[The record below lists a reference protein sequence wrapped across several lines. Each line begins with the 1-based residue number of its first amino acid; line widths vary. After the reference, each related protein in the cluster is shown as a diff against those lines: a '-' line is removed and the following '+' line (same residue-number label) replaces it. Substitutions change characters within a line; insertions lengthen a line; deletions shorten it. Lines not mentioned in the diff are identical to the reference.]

1 MTTWYDIKLA
11 TLQKMFA
18 AEGTTIPTDE
28 STKEYVASMPYA
40 CNEALQLIATAG
52 KFIIK
57 SVSIAH
63 FPVPNLIDDGIA
75 KQIHTIYAPSVFEV
89 SSKKTRSLT
98 FDVLGT
104 GKLDIFVG
112 ENLVQTDI
120 IDSPKGFTEY
130 KQNSQNMN
138 GDEVRLL
145 FTPGNQMS
153 VKAIGMYE
161 CSFPDEKDIPPYK
174 KNIRYAMREYASD
187 YYQID
192 NNQIFYEGDAK
203 EEYLQTSEYFQEGNK
218 VLVLPRDKRGN
229 YTIYYK
235 AYPEQITQETDDAYV
250 FPIDDEVATLIPL
263 YMASQ
268 LYKDDDNGI
277 ATSYRNEFEI
287 AFERLSQKTNVPVA
301 EHFVSESGW
310 I

>member
-57 SVSIAH
+57 SVSIAL

-75 KQIHTIYAPSVFEV
+75 IQIHTIYAPSAFEV
-89 SSKKTRSLT
+89 SAKKTRSLT

-120 IDSPKGFTEY
+120 IDSPKGIFFISDTNPIISPL
-130 KQNSQNMN
+130 KFISLNTVKNKLSVLTHPDVGFLCSGNAN
-138 GDEVRLL
+138 RNCPFVRL
-145 FTPGNQMS
+145 
-153 VKAIGMYE
+153 
-161 CSFPDEKDIPPYK
+161 EK
-174 KNIRYAMREYASD
+174 E
-187 YYQID
+187 
-192 NNQIFYEGDAK
+192 
-203 EEYLQTSEYFQEGNK
+203 
-218 VLVLPRDKRGN
+218 
-229 YTIYYK
+229 
-235 AYPEQITQETDDAYV
+235 
-250 FPIDDEVATLIPL
+250 
-263 YMASQ
+263 
-268 LYKDDDNGI
+268 
-277 ATSYRNEFEI
+277 
-287 AFERLSQKTNVPVA
+287 
-301 EHFVSESGW
+301 
-310 I
+310 